1 MEAGR
6 RREREKPAGK
16 RSIDGA
22 IIMWGVQACA
32 HGKDGDEQ
40 DGGGNGGVQRP

>member
-1 MEAGR
+1 
-6 RREREKPAGK
+6 
-16 RSIDGA
+16 
-22 IIMWGVQACA
+22 MWGVQACA